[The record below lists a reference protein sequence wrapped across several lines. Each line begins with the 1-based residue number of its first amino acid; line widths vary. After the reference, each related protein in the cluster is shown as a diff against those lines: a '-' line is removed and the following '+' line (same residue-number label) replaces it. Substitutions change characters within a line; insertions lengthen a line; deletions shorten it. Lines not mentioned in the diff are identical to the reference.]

1 MQRVKSY
8 KYGED
13 IAENSVV
20 KFSDEGVVVKCKSPL
35 DKPCGVALFAG
46 KQGAMGDVV
55 RAGEVLVNTSGAVT
69 AGDFLM
75 ADEEA
80 KTCSFILD
88 ATAFKNATAT
98 ALIGYTIGQIEESAT
113 TDAKLWMQVNI
124 APVKIK

>member
-75 ADEEA
+75 TDEEA
-80 KTCSFILD
+80 KACSFILD

-113 TDAKLWMQVNI
+113 IDAKLWMQVNI

>member
-20 KFSDEGVVVKCKSPL
+20 RFSDEGVVVKCKSPL

-46 KQGAMGDVV
+46 KQGAIGDVV
-55 RAGEVLVNTSGAVT
+55 RAGEVLINTSGAVA
-69 AGDFLM
+69 AGDLLM
-75 ADEEA
+75 ADESA
-80 KTCSFILD
+80 KGCSFTLD
-88 ATAFKNATAT
+88 AEAFTNASAS
-98 ALIGYTIGQIEESAT
+98 ALMGYTIGQIEESAT